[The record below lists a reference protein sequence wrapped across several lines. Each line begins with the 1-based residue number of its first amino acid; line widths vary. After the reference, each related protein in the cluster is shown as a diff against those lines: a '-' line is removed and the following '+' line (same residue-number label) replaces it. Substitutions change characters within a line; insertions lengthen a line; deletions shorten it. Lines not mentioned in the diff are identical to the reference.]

1 MEMYVVFMQGCKLII
16 PNKMQNFGKLYF
28 ILFLLVINIGQTSC
42 KSKQEKA
49 QERIEKEKVQKT
61 WDAIDEILDKKGTPL
76 TKDPAI
82 FENDQ
87 NQLNKPN
94 DIIVAVYK
102 NPNATVYDFTSQTDL
117 NKQNTSLF
125 SATYYKTTK
134 FVKDRFT
141 VNGEF
146 DNQRFNEF
154 YIKASN
160 IYMALP

>member
-1 MEMYVVFMQGCKLII
+1 MKNIDKF
-16 PNKMQNFGKLYF
+16 YF
-28 ILFLLVINIGQTSC
+28 ILLLLVINLSLTSC

-49 QERIEKEKVQKT
+49 QERLEKEKVQKT
-61 WDAIDEILDKKGTPL
+61 WEAIDEILDKKGTPL

-87 NQLNKPN
+87 NQLNKLY

-134 FVKDRFT
+134 FVKNRFT
-141 VNGEF
+141 INGEF
-146 DNQRFNEF
+146 DNQKFNEF